1 MREINNAIAPALLLC
16 AIGAVGQSQTLRP
29 FASSDLRFEL
39 SYPSTYGVTDLPC
52 GDAEMAA
59 GNGYQSLLYVRK
71 GKSRDAASIS
81 VMLDRR
87 QFSLDALRQMHSR
100 ADEQPTMI
108 EVGKN
113 VFYYY
118 GRGGGGVSYPD
129 EYFTT

>member
-1 MREINNAIAPALLLC
+1 
-16 AIGAVGQSQTLRP
+16 
-29 FASSDLRFEL
+29 
-39 SYPSTYGVTDLPC
+39 
-52 GDAEMAA
+52 
-59 GNGYQSLLYVRK
+59 
-71 GKSRDAASIS
+71 
-81 VMLDRR
+81 LDRR

-129 EYFTT
+129 EYFYDLNGNILEISFDGPYASNDNSPTAETKVLERKVLETFRRTERTTK